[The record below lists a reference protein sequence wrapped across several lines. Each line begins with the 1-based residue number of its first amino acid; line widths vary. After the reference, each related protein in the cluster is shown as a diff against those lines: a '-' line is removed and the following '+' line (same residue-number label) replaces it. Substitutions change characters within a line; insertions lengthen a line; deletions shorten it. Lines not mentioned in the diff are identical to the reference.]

1 MHGEGRGIP
10 HLLLEIRNDLLGDAA
25 GQQRWAGLLAAALV
39 AATCKER
46 TRRMAEFPTT
56 REMPLDPKASALLFI
71 DVQNF
76 SVRRDGGEFKDVSDA
91 EIDGEVRLLFRAARR
106 RVAIPNMQ
114 RLQAAFRAAGIEVL
128 YTTIESLTK
137 DGRDRS
143 LDYKITGFHVPKGSW
158 DGKVIDEIAPG
169 DDEIVLPKTSSS
181 VFVST
186 HIDYLLRNL
195 GVRQLVLCGLVTDQC
210 VELAIR
216 DACDLGYLVTLV
228 PDACATYSQERHDN
242 TLRAIK
248 GYCRQVSTAALVAEV
263 GGGEPAIVKGR
274 VRG

>member
-1 MHGEGRGIP
+1 MTDT
-10 HLLLEIRNDLLGDAA
+10 L
-25 GQQRWAGLLAAALV
+25 
-39 AATCKER
+39 
-46 TRRMAEFPTT
+46 T
-56 REMPLDPKASALLFI
+56 REVPLDPRQSALLFV

-76 SVRRDGGEFKDVSDA
+76 SVRREGGEFKDVSENDLSGRYA
-91 EIDGEVRLLFRAARR
+91 YYFDRLAQT
-106 RVAIPNMQ
+106 AIPNMQ
-114 RLQAAFRAAGIEVL
+114 RLQKAFRAAKIEVL

-143 LDYKITGFHVPKGSW
+143 LDYKITGFNVPKGSW

-169 DDEIVLPKTSSS
+169 DDEIVLPKSSSS

-195 GVRQLVLCGLVTDQC
+195 GVRQLVICGLVTDQC
-210 VELAIR
+210 VESAVR

-242 TLRAIK
+242 SLRAIK
-248 GYCRQVSTAALVAEV
+248 GYCRQIGTDELI
-263 GGGEPAIVKGR
+263 GELEKQTR
-274 VRG
+274 